1 MSNVIDPFDDEYLK
15 YDKVKH
21 EYKGT
26 PKLILDYSG
35 VDLTQ
40 ELDSFGDA
48 NESTLPQ
55 RFVDKAS
62 RLVYQLV
69 YNHCGPSRRQ
79 LMQYIMAKNPD
90 IRDYLKEWISEQ
102 VEYMLA
108 NGFVG
113 LESGIDF
120 GKLSSVNL
128 SEIRGRRMYSPLVVD
143 SMRSV
148 GLLNTNYIYTIM
160 NIEYEEN
167 NY

>member
-1 MSNVIDPFDDEYLK
+1 MLEMIDPFSDDYLK
-15 YDKVKH
+15 YNKTKH

-35 VDLTQ
+35 IDLSS
-40 ELDSFGDA
+40 ELDTFGDA
-48 NESTLPQ
+48 NASTLPQ

-62 RLVYQLV
+62 RLIYQLI
-69 YNHCGPSRRQ
+69 YNYSGPSKRQ
-79 LMQYIMAKNPD
+79 LMQYIMAKNPE
-90 IRDYLKEWISEQ
+90 IREYLKDWISEQ

-120 GKLSSVNL
+120 GKLSSVKL
-128 SEIRGRRMYSPLVVD
+128 SEIRGMRMYSPLVVD
-143 SMRSV
+143 SIRSV
-148 GLLNTNYIYTIM
+148 GLLNTNYVYTTM